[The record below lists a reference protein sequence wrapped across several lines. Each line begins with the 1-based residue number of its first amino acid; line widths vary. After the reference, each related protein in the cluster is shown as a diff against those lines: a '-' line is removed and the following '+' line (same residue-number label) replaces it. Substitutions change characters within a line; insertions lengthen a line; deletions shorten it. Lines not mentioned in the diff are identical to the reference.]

1 MSLRPSQ
8 TGPTGLIVWRIPD
21 TGLEIMW
28 PGPGAG
34 LFVGAAT
41 TPGGAVT
48 RIEHPS
54 ADGTYDTRKDAQR
67 AVDAFLAA
75 AKVR

>member
-1 MSLRPSQ
+1 MSLRPRQ
-8 TGPTGLIVWRIPD
+8 TGPTGLTVWVLPD
-21 TGLEIMW
+21 SGLEIMW

-34 LFVGAAT
+34 LFIGRAT

-48 RIEHPS
+48 RIEHPT
-54 ADGTYDTRKDAQR
+54 ADGQYMKRADAQR

-75 AKVR
+75 GTE